1 MSIQDKAQHQISQ
14 LDKELGKHEFL
25 NNFERQTNV
34 PKVYVV
40 LGLGALYF
48 FLIFFNIGANFL
60 INTIGFALPAYY
72 SLDALFTT
80 GKADDTQW
88 LTYWVVYAFLT
99 FFESAVNAVYWFPFY
114 IPSSSCLCFGW
125 RFLRPTAPKSSSAPS
140 SSPSSP
146 ATSPA
151 APPPPTSAPPPKRR
165 NRVLVPPAS
174 TRICSRICDKT
185 CRLVSMSSRTMCAS
199 LWKRG
204 RRV

>member
-14 LDKELGKHEFL
+14 LDKELSKYDAL

-48 FLIFFNIGANFL
+48 FLVFFNIGANFL
-60 INTIGFALPAYY
+60 INTVGFAIPAYY
-72 SLDALFTT
+72 SLDALFST

-114 IPSSSCLCFGW
+114 YTFKFVLVLWMALPQTNGAQVVFRS
-125 RFLRPTAPKSSSAPS
+125 FLQPVFSRYFTGGS
-140 SSPSSP
+140 
-146 ATSPA
+146 
-151 APPPPTSAPPPKRR
+151 TSA
-165 NRVLVPPAS
+165 NL
-174 TRICSRICDKT
+174 
-185 CRLVSMSSRTMCAS
+185 RTQAE
-199 LWKRG
+199 KAQ
-204 RRV
+204 